1 MALLL
6 KSNSIYNG
14 KVEDLPKILTLD
26 LHSNSF
32 SSFGLRKLNS
42 DYDGNA
48 IEVRRSSDNSLLQIG
63 FKYNKLDIEALLSF
77 VGSGDGY
84 IKTWFD
90 QSGNGR
96 NLNQVIESSQP
107 KIVSAGMLKKINGIP
122 AIYFD
127 GLDSYFNASNLV
139 GALKEASRS
148 YITAVAKSDSSAS
161 PTQNLI
167 SLSVDG
173 GSNARLSIDY
183 NSIGGSNKIRVVA
196 RRLAADMPALAL
208 SSSTH
213 DSEPKVVTADADWE
227 GGLLYCREN
236 GVVTSTVMLAS
247 AGVQPNKDSYSAYV
261 GQSNTGDSRFGG
273 LISEMHIYNY
283 DKSNS
288 INYLEKDMEHFM
300 SAK

>member
-63 FKYNKLDIEALLSF
+63 FKYNKLDIAALLSF

-167 SLSVDG
+167 SLSVDS

-183 NSIGGSNKIRVVA
+183 NSTGGSNKIRVVA

-208 SSSTH
+208 SSST
-213 DSEPKVVTADADWE
+213 
-227 GGLLYCREN
+227 
-236 GVVTSTVMLAS
+236 
-247 AGVQPNKDSYSAYV
+247 
-261 GQSNTGDSRFGG
+261 
-273 LISEMHIYNY
+273 
-283 DKSNS
+283 
-288 INYLEKDMEHFM
+288 
-300 SAK
+300 